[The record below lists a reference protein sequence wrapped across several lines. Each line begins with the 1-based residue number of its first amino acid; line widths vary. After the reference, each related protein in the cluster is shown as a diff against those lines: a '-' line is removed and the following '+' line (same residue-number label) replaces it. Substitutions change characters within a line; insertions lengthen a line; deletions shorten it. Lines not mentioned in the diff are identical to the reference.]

1 MAARIFDYPGED
13 LRPAGQPLIFSI
25 DDTISSPPD
34 RYVVVV
40 KRSGNVSTGTPAE
53 VARFYLT
60 PNANGVAFFDLSPIA
75 ESIVTYPLAV
85 GTTPVHQIDDVEF
98 MDGLCVQRFVVEV
111 GSYNSTTGNVAL
123 NQDSEQIF
131 LIRGTEQI
139 SQGLHPS
146 FDDYLWG
153 NAKGWL
159 SERTSVDSII
169 PGFQLL
175 PLTMRSDEE
184 RVISL
189 AAAED
194 MGRDVTAPR
203 ITFFFVPFSGSPVS
217 YNFSVS
223 FTGITRNRLLQIP
236 IGWANIS
243 GLQSTYSL
251 DQIDYIS
258 INVQRNSTTVPV
270 GIGDIIELRYDDTK
284 GCRNT
289 ATQVGWINTRGG
301 WEYLLF
307 TSRAPKQISVEGKN
321 YRKTIGSYNDATFSF
336 NADQS
341 QYETFGKTGKEQ
353 YTLQENFFNA
363 EERGLLDS
371 LMKSNVVQIRRLDE
385 SVWKPVNVLTN
396 SLTIQ
401 PSGSQFYNVSLQVE
415 IAQDLRC

>member
-1 MAARIFDYPGED
+1 MAARIFDFPGED

-25 DDTISSPPD
+25 DDTATAPD
-34 RYVVVV
+34 RYIVVV
-40 KRSGNVSTGTPAE
+40 KRSGNVSTGTPVEIAK
-53 VARFYLT
+53 FYLT
-60 PNANGVAFFDLSPIA
+60 PNANNVAFFDLSPIA
-75 ESIVTYPLAV
+75 ESIVAYPLAV

-98 MDGLCVQRFVVEV
+98 MDGFCVQRFVVEV
-111 GSYNSTTGNVAL
+111 GSYNSGTETL
-123 NQDSEQIF
+123 NQDSEQMF

-146 FDDYLWG
+146 FNDYLWG

-159 SERTSVDSII
+159 TERDSKPFFPTVESINI
-169 PGFQLL
+169 
-175 PLTMRSDEE
+175 TMRSDEE
-184 RVISL
+184 RVMSL
-189 AAAED
+189 AAAES
-194 MGRDVTAPR
+194 MGKNLTSPIVRYS
-203 ITFFFVPFSGSPVS
+203 FVPLSGAPVT
-217 YNFSVS
+217 YDFSVT
-223 FTGITRNRLLQIP
+223 FTGITRNRLRQIP

-243 GLQSTYSL
+243 ALQSTYTL
-251 DQIDYIS
+251 DEIDSVLIS
-258 INVQRNSTTVPV
+258 VFTSTTV
-270 GIGDIIELRYDDTK
+270 GDLLQVRYDDTT

-289 ATQVGWINTRGG
+289 ATQVAWINTRGG

-336 NADQS
+336 NSDQS

-401 PSGSQFYNVSLQVE
+401 PAGSQFYNVSIQVE
-415 IAQDLRC
+415 IAQDIRC

>member
-1 MAARIFDYPGED
+1 MAARIFSYPGAD

-25 DDTISSPPD
+25 DDTATAPD

-40 KRSGNVSTGTPAE
+40 KRSGNVSTGTPVEIAK
-53 VARFYLT
+53 FYLT
-60 PNANGVAFFDLSPIA
+60 PNANDVAFFDLSPIA
-75 ESIVTYPLAV
+75 ESIVQYPLAV
-85 GTTPVHQIDDVEF
+85 GTTAVHQIDDVEF
-98 MDGLCVQRFVVEV
+98 MDGFCVQRFVVEV
-111 GSYNSTTGNVAL
+111 GSYNSGTETL
-123 NQDSEQIF
+123 NQDSEQMF

-153 NAKGWL
+153 NSKGWL
-159 SERTSVDSII
+159 TERDSKTFFGSAESINI
-169 PGFQLL
+169 
-175 PLTMRSDEE
+175 TMRSDEE

-189 AAAED
+189 AAAD
-194 MGRDVTAPR
+194 SMGKNLTSPIVRYSFIPL
-203 ITFFFVPFSGSPVS
+203 SGGGGAT
-217 YNFSVS
+217 YDFSVT
-223 FTGITRNRLLQIP
+223 FTGITRNRLRQVP

-243 GLQSTYSL
+243 ALQSTYTL
-251 DQIDYIS
+251 DEIDYVLIG
-258 INVQRNSTTVPV
+258 VQDTSTV
-270 GIGDIIELRYDDTK
+270 GDLIEVRYDDTT

-289 ATQVGWINTRGG
+289 ATQVAWINTRGG

-336 NADQS
+336 NSDQS

-401 PSGSQFYNVSLQVE
+401 PAGSQFYNVSLQVE

>member
-1 MAARIFDYPGED
+1 
-13 LRPAGQPLIFSI
+13 
-25 DDTISSPPD
+25 
-34 RYVVVV
+34 
-40 KRSGNVSTGTPAE
+40 
-53 VARFYLT
+53 
-60 PNANGVAFFDLSPIA
+60 
-75 ESIVTYPLAV
+75 
-85 GTTPVHQIDDVEF
+85 
-98 MDGLCVQRFVVEV
+98 
-111 GSYNSTTGNVAL
+111 
-123 NQDSEQIF
+123 
-131 LIRGTEQI
+131 
-139 SQGLHPS
+139 
-146 FDDYLWG
+146 
-153 NAKGWL
+153 
-159 SERTSVDSII
+159 
-169 PGFQLL
+169 
-175 PLTMRSDEE
+175 
-184 RVISL
+184 VISL

-203 ITFFFVPFSGSPVS
+203 INFFFVPFSGSPVS

-243 GLQSTYSL
+243 GLQSTYTL

-258 INVQRNSTTVPV
+258 VSVQRNSTTTPV
-270 GIGDIIELRYDDTK
+270 GIGDIITLRYDDTT

-289 ATQVGWINTRGG
+289 ATQVAWINTRGG

-307 TSRAPKQISVEGKN
+307 TSRAPKQISVEGKS

-363 EERGLLDS
+363 EERGLLGS

-415 IAQDLRC
+415 IAQDIRC

>member
-1 MAARIFDYPGED
+1 MAARIFSYPGAD

-25 DDTISSPPD
+25 DDTATAPD

-40 KRSGNVSTGTPAE
+40 KRSGNVSTGTPVEIAK
-53 VARFYLT
+53 FYLT
-60 PNANGVAFFDLSPIA
+60 PNANDVAFFDLSPIA
-75 ESIVTYPLAV
+75 ESIVVYPMAV

-98 MDGLCVQRFVVEV
+98 MDGFCVQRFVVEV
-111 GSYNSTTGNVAL
+111 GSYNSGTETL

-153 NAKGWL
+153 NSKGWL
-159 SERTSVDSII
+159 TERDSKTFFGSAESINI
-169 PGFQLL
+169 
-175 PLTMRSDEE
+175 TMRSDEE

-189 AAAED
+189 AAAD
-194 MGRDVTAPR
+194 SMGKNLTSPIVRYSFIPL
-203 ITFFFVPFSGSPVS
+203 SGGAGAT
-217 YNFSVS
+217 YDFSVT
-223 FTGITRNRLLQIP
+223 FTGITRNRLRQVP

-243 GLQSTYSL
+243 ALQSTYTL
-251 DQIDYIS
+251 DEIDYVLIG
-258 INVQRNSTTVPV
+258 VQDTSTV
-270 GIGDIIELRYDDTK
+270 GDLIEVRYDDTT

-289 ATQVGWINTRGG
+289 ATQVAWINTRGG

-336 NADQS
+336 NSDQS

-401 PSGSQFYNVSLQVE
+401 PAGSQFYNVSLQVE

>member
-1 MAARIFDYPGED
+1 MAARIFDFPGED

-25 DDTISSPPD
+25 DDTGTAPD

-40 KRSGNVSTGTPAE
+40 KRSDGFSGTTVE
-53 VARFYLT
+53 VAKFYLT
-60 PNANGVAFFDLSPIA
+60 PNANDVAFFDLSPIA

-98 MDGLCVQRFVVEV
+98 MDGLCVQRFIVQV
-111 GSYNSTTGNVAL
+111 GSYNSGTETL

-131 LIRGTEQI
+131 VMRGTEQI

-159 SERTSVDSII
+159 SERTSVDSFLPGVQTI
-169 PGFQLL
+169 PI
-175 PLTMRSDEE
+175 TMRSDEE

-203 ITFFFVPFSGSPVS
+203 VRYSFIPFSGATVS
-217 YNFSVS
+217 YDFNVT
-223 FTGITRNRLLQIP
+223 FTGITENRLRQIP

-243 GLQSTYSL
+243 GLQSTYTL
-251 DQIDYIS
+251 DQIDYIW
-258 INVQRNSTTVPV
+258 ITLQKDSTTTPTT
-270 GIGDIIELRYDDTK
+270 IGDIIELRYDDTT

-353 YTLQENFFNA
+353 YTLQENFFSA

-415 IAQDLRC
+415 IAQDIRC

>member
-1 MAARIFDYPGED
+1 MAARIFDFPGED

-25 DDTISSPPD
+25 DDTATAPD

-40 KRSGNVSTGTPAE
+40 KRSGNVSTGTPVE
-53 VARFYLT
+53 VAKFYLT
-60 PNANGVAFFDLSPIA
+60 PNANDVAFFDLSPIA
-75 ESIVTYPLAV
+75 ESIVVYPMAV

-98 MDGLCVQRFVVEV
+98 MDGFCVQRFVVEV
-111 GSYNSTTGNVAL
+111 GSYNSGTETL
-123 NQDSEQIF
+123 NQDSEQMF

-159 SERTSVDSII
+159 TERESVPLGLPGVEKI
-169 PGFQLL
+169 PI
-175 PLTMRSDEE
+175 TMRSDEE

-189 AAAED
+189 AAAQD
-194 MGRDVTAPR
+194 MGRDVTTP
-203 ITFFFVPFSGSPVS
+203 TVLYTFVPLSGANATYS
-217 YNFSVS
+217 FSVT

-243 GLQSTYSL
+243 ALQSTYTL
-251 DQIDYIS
+251 DEIDYVLIA
-258 INVQRNSTTVPV
+258 VQESSTT
-270 GIGDIIELRYDDTK
+270 IGDLVEVKYDDTT

-415 IAQDLRC
+415 IAQDVRC

>member
-1 MAARIFDYPGED
+1 MAARIFDFPGED

-25 DDTISSPPD
+25 DDTATAPD
-34 RYVVVV
+34 RYIVVV
-40 KRSGNVSTGTPAE
+40 KRSGNVSTGTPVEIAK
-53 VARFYLT
+53 FYLT
-60 PNANGVAFFDLSPIA
+60 PNANNVAFFDLSPIA
-75 ESIVTYPLAV
+75 ESIVAYPLAV

-98 MDGLCVQRFVVEV
+98 MDGFCVQRFVVEV
-111 GSYNSTTGNVAL
+111 GSYNSGTETL
-123 NQDSEQIF
+123 NQDSEQMF
-131 LIRGTEQI
+131 LIRGTQQI

-159 SERTSVDSII
+159 TERASVDSAI
-169 PGFQLL
+169 PTIEQI
-175 PLTMRSDEE
+175 PLRMRSDEE

-189 AAAED
+189 AAAQN
-194 MGRDVTAPR
+194 MGHDVTTPTVLYSF
-203 ITFFFVPFSGSPVS
+203 IPLSGAPVS
-217 YNFSVS
+217 YSFSVT
-223 FTGITRNRLLQIP
+223 FTGITRNRLRQVP

-243 GLQSTYSL
+243 ALQSTYTL
-251 DQIDYIS
+251 DQIDYVLIS
-258 INVQRNSTTVPV
+258 VQESGTS
-270 GIGDIIELRYDDTK
+270 IGDLVEVRYDDTT

-289 ATQVGWINTRGG
+289 ATQVAWINTRGG

-321 YRKTIGSYNDATFSF
+321 YRKTIGSYNGATFSF
-336 NADQS
+336 NSDQS

-385 SVWKPVNVLTN
+385 SVWKPVNV

-401 PSGSQFYNVSLQVE
+401 PAGSQFYNVSLQVE
-415 IAQDLRC
+415 IAQDIRC